1 MKIEGR
7 NAVAE
12 AIKSGITIDRLI
24 VEKGLKDVS
33 ANKIIDAAK
42 SRGIKI
48 FFRDKI
54 ALDRESV
61 TSRHQG
67 FIAEVTDFK
76 YDTLEDILEYANT
89 KNEPP
94 FLIILDGVE
103 DPHNLG
109 SVIRVAECAG
119 VHGVIIP
126 RHRAVSVNETVIK
139 VSSGAAS
146 HMRIA
151 KVTNINDAIDAL
163 KEKGV
168 WVYAADMSGQNL
180 YDTKLDGATAFVIGG
195 EGTGIKRLTLDKCD
209 AKVSIPMRGK
219 VNSLNAS
226 VATGVV
232 VYEYVRQ
239 NQLKLKIEN

>member
-12 AIKSGITIDRLI
+12 AIKAGTTIDRLI
-24 VEKGLKDVS
+24 VEKGLKDAS

-61 TSRHQG
+61 TNRHQG

-76 YDTLEDILEYANT
+76 YSELSDILDLAKE
-89 KNEPP
+89 KGEEP
-94 FLIILDGVE
+94 FIILLDGVE

-109 SVIRVAECAG
+109 SILRVAECAG
-119 VHGVIIP
+119 CHGVVIP

-139 VSSGAAS
+139 VSSGASS
-146 HMRIA
+146 HILVA
-151 KVTNINDAIDAL
+151 KVTNINDAIDEL
-163 KEKGV
+163 KTHGV
-168 WVYAADMSGQNL
+168 WVYAADMTGDNL
-180 YDTKLDGATAFVIGG
+180 YQAKLTGAIAFVIGG
-195 EGTGIKRLTLDKCD
+195 EGSGIKKLTLSKCD
-209 AKVSIPMRGK
+209 AKLAIPMKGK

-232 VYEYVRQ
+232 VFEYLRQ
-239 NQLKLKIEN
+239 NANM